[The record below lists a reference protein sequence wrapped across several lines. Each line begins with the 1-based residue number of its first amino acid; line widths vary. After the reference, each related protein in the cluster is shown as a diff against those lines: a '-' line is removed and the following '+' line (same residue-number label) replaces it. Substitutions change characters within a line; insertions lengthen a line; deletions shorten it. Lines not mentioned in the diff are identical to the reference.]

1 MIQRQIDFDK
11 LFNFRNPIIIIT
23 SYRRCFV
30 CHMSINAFSF
40 SSFNQSSASTFAI
53 FTENG
58 SAICVSYAS
67 RKCFTVIGLW
77 SVGWCDGCLLPA
89 PTMRWQLDRFDF
101 RIGPTTVALV
111 KSTDDDRLWCDHTMR
126 FSSFRRLCVQQ
137 KTKIA
142 WCEPG
147 LRVVVSI
154 PWSTNVDI
162 VMITE
167 PWIRATQGHKIIN
180 RPCDKHLMTLLTKKS
195 SVINY
200 RHWQLTVGHAPVVSG
215 VDSMSSWVG

>member
-11 LFNFRNPIIIIT
+11 LFNFRNPIIT
-23 SYRRCFV
+23 SYRRGFV

-40 SSFNQSSASTFAI
+40 SSFNQSSASTFAT

-77 SVGWCDGCLLPA
+77 SLGWCDDCLWPA
-89 PTMRWQLDRFDF
+89 HTMRRQLDRFDF

-111 KSTDDDRLWCDHTMR
+111 KSTDDDRLWCAHTMQ

-147 LRVVVSI
+147 LRDCYF
-154 PWSTNVDI
+154 TKQNNVCCNISD
-162 VMITE
+162 
-167 PWIRATQGHKIIN
+167 ALIN
-180 RPCDKHLMTLLTKKS
+180 LYNRDVFQSCE
-195 SVINY
+195 
-200 RHWQLTVGHAPVVSG
+200 
-215 VDSMSSWVG
+215 